1 MSSVPVLRVH
11 TGTDASNVQT
21 WRFQTTFHVGRAD
34 ECELKIADS
43 HISRKHAIVSFQQG
57 QWWVQDLNSAN
68 GILVNGERIPGAP
81 VAPNLT
87 VRLGLEGPWV
97 WFELEQAP
105 EPAAPPAAADAPPSQ
120 TMVLKKY
127 TEKYLTPGGKDEVV
141 GQQTMM
147 IRSAFQRVQK
157 KQRSKFALALGGV
170 ALVAC
175 GIAGYAYYQHRQLSE
190 RKALAQE
197 LFYQMKALD
206 VDIANVRSENVAM
219 YRSRRMEMEKNYE
232 KFLTTLKVYDPKMSE
247 QDRLIMRISR
257 VFGECELDMPP
268 GFKEEVENYI
278 KKWQG
283 SGRYKAAVQRA
294 KENGYT
300 PRITNQLLSQGL
312 PPQFFY
318 LAMQESNFDPFISGP
333 ETYMGIAKGM
343 WQFIPETGAKY
354 GLQIGPLADMR
365 RPDTS
370 DDRHNWE
377 KATVAASRY
386 LKDLYST
393 DALASGLLVMASYNW
408 GEGRVIKRI
417 KSLPGNARERNFWR
431 LLTEYRSDI
440 PQETYDYV
448 FYIVSAA
455 VIGENPRLF
464 GFDFDNPLG
473 ELEKR

>member
-11 TGTDASNVQT
+11 TGQDSNNVQT
-21 WRFQTTFHVGRAD
+21 YHFQTTFHIGRTE
-34 ECELKIADS
+34 ECELRIDDS
-43 HISRKHAIVSFQQG
+43 HISRRHAKVSYEQG
-57 QWWVQDLNSAN
+57 QWWIQDLNSSN
-68 GILVNGERIPGAP
+68 GILLNGERVTSAP
-81 VAPNLT
+81 VSPTLI

-97 WFELEQAP
+97 WFEVQ
-105 EPAAPPAAADAPPSQ
+105 PPAAAVAAPAPVASH
-120 TMVLKKY
+120 TMVLKSY
-127 TEKYLTPGGKDEVV
+127 TEKYLTPGTQGEA
-141 GQQTMM
+141 GHQTMM

-157 KQRSKFALALGGV
+157 KQRSKFAMALGGV
-170 ALVAC
+170 GVVALA
-175 GIAGYAYYQHRQLSE
+175 IAGYAYYQHRELSE

-197 LFYQMKALD
+197 LFYQMKAID
-206 VDIANVRSENVAM
+206 VDIANVKAENVGK
-219 YRSRRMEMEKNYE
+219 YRTRRQEMEKNYE

-257 VFGECELDMPP
+257 VLGECELDIPP

-283 SGRYKAAVQRA
+283 SGRYKMAVMRA
-294 KENGYT
+294 KENNYT
-300 PRITNQLLSQGL
+300 SRITSELLNQGL

-333 ETYMGIAKGM
+333 PTYMGIAKGM

-354 GLQIGPLADMR
+354 GLKIGPLADLP
-365 RPDTS
+365 RPDTG

-377 KATVAASRY
+377 RATGAASRY

-393 DALASGLLVMASYNW
+393 DSLASGLLVMASYNW

-417 KSLPGNARERNFWR
+417 KSLPSNARERNFWR
-431 LLTEYRSDI
+431 LLTEFRSDI

-448 FYIVSAA
+448 FYIVSAS

-464 GFDFDNPLG
+464 GFDFDNPLAH
-473 ELEKR
+473 LDKQ

>member
-11 TGTDASNVQT
+11 TGNDSNNVQT
-21 WRFQTTFHVGRAD
+21 YHFQTTFHIGRTE
-34 ECELKIADS
+34 ECELRIDDS
-43 HISRKHAIVSFQQG
+43 HISRKHAVVSYQQG
-57 QWWVQDLNSAN
+57 QWWIQDLNSSN
-68 GILVNGERIPGAP
+68 GILLNGERVTAAP
-81 VAPNLT
+81 VAPTLT

-97 WFELEQAP
+97 WFEMVEQPAP
-105 EPAAPPAAADAPPSQ
+105 AVENPAPAPAASH
-120 TMVLKKY
+120 TMVLKSY
-127 TEKYLTPGGKDEVV
+127 TEKYLTPGVQGEA
-141 GQQTMM
+141 GHQTMM

-157 KQRSKFALALGGV
+157 KQKSKFAMALGGV
-170 ALVAC
+170 GLVALA
-175 GIAGYAYYQHRQLSE
+175 IAGYAYYQHRELSE

-197 LFYQMKALD
+197 LFYQMKAID
-206 VDIANVRSENVAM
+206 VDIANVKAENVGK
-219 YRSRRMEMEKNYE
+219 YRTRRQEMEKNYE

-257 VFGECELDMPP
+257 VFGECELDIPP

-283 SGRYKAAVQRA
+283 SGRYKMAVMRA
-294 KENGYT
+294 KENHYT
-300 PRITNQLLSQGL
+300 SRITNELLSQGL

-333 ETYMGIAKGM
+333 PTYMGIAKGM

-354 GLQIGPLADMR
+354 GLKIGPLADLP
-365 RPDTS
+365 RPDTG

-377 KATVAASRY
+377 KATGAASRY

-393 DALASGLLVMASYNW
+393 DSLASGLLVMASYNW

-417 KSLPGNARERNFWR
+417 KSLPSNARERNFWR
-431 LLTEYRSDI
+431 LLTEFRSDI

-448 FYIVSAA
+448 FYIVSAS

-464 GFDFDNPLG
+464 GFDFDNPLAH
-473 ELEKR
+473 LDKR